1 MSEYLKLTLVEN
13 DKTLF
18 VRKQYIS
25 GAFENEHPGRTET
38 VLNMTSGAFYRVK
51 ERAQDIMAFLDPQNE
66 PNETTDKSQVNGGLT
81 EISMYLNT
89 EIDMTTITDSMQLD
103 SNQVIASMQIDG
115 MEASLEVRGDVKVWW
130 NEKAGDPT
138 EGELF
143 TDPSEFPDQL
153 KRLIANGYT
162 SDDGH
167 WTNDPRLWIENNNWF
182 EIFVGPIGTC
192 APSADLVDAEGS
204 TPKDLFELLYDA
216 IKDYKE

>member
-1 MSEYLKLTLVEN
+1 MSEYLKLTLVES
-13 DKTLF
+13 DKPLF

-25 GAFENEHPGRTET
+25 GAFENEHPGKIET
-38 VLNMTSGAFYRVK
+38 VLNMTSGAYYKVK

-66 PNETTDKSQVNGGLT
+66 PNETTDKSQVNGGRT

-89 EIDMTTITDSMQLD
+89 EIDMEKIIDSMQLD
-103 SNQVIASMQIDG
+103 SGQTIASMRIG
-115 MEASLEVRGDVKVWW
+115 NIKASLEVRGDVKVWW

-143 TDPSEFPDQL
+143 TYPSEFPDKL
-153 KRLIANGYT
+153 KRLIADGYT
-162 SDDGH
+162 SDVGNWYD
-167 WTNDPRLWIENNNWF
+167 DPRLCIANNNWF

-192 APSADLVDAEGS
+192 APSAYLVDAEGS